1 MRISNFLKDE
11 AEMLEVNYETLQ
23 DEMDKA
29 TSETERA
36 RIAKIVAKQKAIA
49 SRLASMGD
57 MIYKDNLMASN
68 DARDDVKRDA
78 ALNIDNMIDD
88 IDRENSGKET
98 RDHYDRNPDP
108 DPLSPETITKP
119 EVQKPSSQPLVLF

>member
-23 DEMDKA
+23 DELDKA
-29 TSETERA
+29 TTDAERA
-36 RIAKIVAKQKAIA
+36 RIAKIIAKQQSIA

-78 ALNIDNMIDD
+78 SLNIDNMIDD
-88 IDRENSGKET
+88 IDKEESGKEVNKHT
-98 RDHYDRNPDP
+98 EYENPDP
-108 DPLSPETITKP
+108 LNPDSITKP